1 MRPTAQADIT
11 ECCLSHKY
19 LLVVQVAILYALQ
32 KGFFRHSKPED
43 IQGEL
48 AEALCFLRRMHPTA
62 LAEITATQ
70 SMSEPV
76 EAAMAGVLEVL
87 GRMPTSPVAPVKP

>member
-1 MRPTAQADIT
+1 MHWLTSQGRNAALEPS
-11 ECCLSHKY
+11 CH
-19 LLVVQVAILYALQ
+19 VFVQVAILYALQ
-32 KGFFRHSKPED
+32 KGFFRNSKPED

-87 GRMPTSPVAPVKP
+87 GRMPTSPVAPVNP

>member
-1 MRPTAQADIT
+1 MLP
-11 ECCLSHKY
+11 
-19 LLVVQVAILYALQ
+19 QVAILYALQ
-32 KGFFRHSKPED
+32 KGFFRNSQPEE

-48 AEALCFLRRMHPTA
+48 AEALCFIRRMHPNA

-70 SMSEPV
+70 AMSEST

-87 GRMPTSPVAPVKP
+87 GRMPTSPVAPVAP